1 MLIDLNEVLKNDGRV
16 MQTDVMPD
24 MKQFVSKM
32 GAFPIVMQQPV
43 SLNIRNKGD
52 RELQITGDT
61 VLTVRIP
68 CDRCLEDVDV
78 TLDLHFEKEAD
89 LKKSEAESQRTL
101 EDQVYL
107 EGYNLDVDKLVY
119 SELLVNWSSKVL
131 CKEDCKGI
139 CSICG
144 TNLNQKTCD
153 CRKDETDLRMAK
165 IQEIFNKFKE
175 V

>member
-89 LKKSEAESQRTL
+89 LKRARRRASGRWKIKCIWKGTIWMWI
-101 EDQVYL
+101 
-107 EGYNLDVDKLVY
+107 NLFIP
-119 SELLVNWSSKVL
+119 SCW
-131 CKEDCKGI
+131 
-139 CSICG
+139 
-144 TNLNQKTCD
+144 
-153 CRKDETDLRMAK
+153 
-165 IQEIFNKFKE
+165 
-175 V
+175 

>member
-32 GAFPIVMQQPV
+32 GAFPIVRQQPV

-78 TLDLHFEKEAD
+78 TLDLHFVKEAD
-89 LKKSEAESQRTL
+89 L
-101 EDQVYL
+101 
-107 EGYNLDVDKLVY
+107 
-119 SELLVNWSSKVL
+119 
-131 CKEDCKGI
+131 
-139 CSICG
+139 
-144 TNLNQKTCD
+144 
-153 CRKDETDLRMAK
+153 
-165 IQEIFNKFKE
+165 
-175 V
+175 

>member
-1 MLIDLNEVLKNDGRV
+1 MLIDLNEVIKNDGRV
-16 MQTDVMPD
+16 MQTDVMPE

-43 SLNIRNKGD
+43 SLEIRNMGD
-52 RELQITGDT
+52 RKLQITGST

-78 TLDLHFEKEAD
+78 TLELSFEKEAD
-89 LKKSEAESQRTL
+89 LNKSEAESQQTL
-101 EDQVYL
+101 ENFVYV
-107 EGYNLDVDKLVY
+107 EGYSLDVDKLVY
-119 SELLVNWSSKVL
+119 SELLVNWPSKVL

-144 TNLNQKTCD
+144 TNLNQNTCN
-153 CRKDETDLRMAK
+153 CRKEETDLRMAK
-165 IQEIFNKFKE
+165 IQEIFNKYKE